1 LSAKKAS
8 SLARELSSKK
18 KLSQELMKRRVLL
31 GVPENLKGVK
41 QEVKAVIIKDPSI
54 QNFALVDSEKA
65 DPKSTQQTSRASRF
79 DPSE

>member
-1 LSAKKAS
+1 
-8 SLARELSSKK
+8 
-18 KLSQELMKRRVLL
+18 
-31 GVPENLKGVK
+31 
-41 QEVKAVIIKDPSI
+41 VKAVIIKDPSI